1 MDQPDAAADRGDP
14 GRSPDPSEFSIAA
27 FQRANEPR
35 KLAILPG
42 GHFDAYLK
50 GFEASSSVE
59 RDFLVE
65 HLGG

>member
-1 MDQPDAAADRGDP
+1 LAQVTQTG
-14 GRSPDPSEFSIAA
+14 
-27 FQRANEPR
+27 
-35 KLAILPG
+35 LAILPG
-42 GHFDAYLK
+42 GHFDAYVK